1 MKTVANGVRIAA
13 KPASNSAPTPAGS
26 RPSAA
31 TTRPATSRRD
41 EYRSWSYG
49 QSMPYAYRTQRY
61 VINDYHRYGLA
72 RPPHGYEYVR
82 SGNDVV
88 LAAVAGGLISAVIAG
103 LFN

>member
-1 MKTVANGVRIAA
+1 
-13 KPASNSAPTPAGS
+13 
-26 RPSAA
+26 
-31 TTRPATSRRD
+31 
-41 EYRSWSYG
+41 
-49 QSMPYAYRTQRY
+49 MPYAYRTQRY